1 MNPDPMGWLHQPMP
15 NDIIPMPYS
24 FSFQISFS
32 HKTWM
37 NPDPMGLLHQPM
49 PNDLIPMPYSFSFQ
63 IFFEPLVLFPQQ
75 MKDVFF
81 C

>member
-49 PNDLIPMPYSFSFQ
+49 PKDLIPMP
-63 IFFEPLVLFPQQ
+63 
-75 MKDVFF
+75 
-81 C
+81 